1 MVEAVSSS
9 LVWYHKS
16 IVKMGY
22 RRSNADHTMFIKR
35 ANDKIIILMVYVD
48 EMVVTGDDPYELSS
62 LKAHLARE
70 LEIKDLGSTILIS
83 RNRSCQ
89 IK

>member
-1 MVEAVSSS
+1 
-9 LVWYHKS
+9 
-16 IVKMGY
+16 
-22 RRSNADHTMFIKR
+22 MFIKR

-62 LKAHLARE
+62 LKAPLARE
-70 LEIKDLGSTILIS
+70 LEIKDLGSTLLIS